1 MKLSVCIPMFFK
13 NIPISEAIPQIA
25 ALGYS
30 YAEFWGLPKDTDI
43 DAVCDACK
51 KHGVTLVA
59 MCPDKHKMTD
69 SEYHNEYLESLE
81 AACKNAVAMGIK
93 RIITQVGPDTG
104 AARKIQHANIVDCL
118 KRSVPIL
125 EKYGIT
131 LVVEPL
137 NTLVD
142 HKGYYLVTSAE
153 GFDIIRKVSSDNVK
167 LLFDIYH
174 QQVSEGNV
182 ISNIVENLD
191 LIGHLHA
198 AGCPGRHELDTGELN
213 YKEIFRAIDNTG
225 YNGCCALEYKPL
237 TDPKESLVN
246 SKIYM
251 D

>member
-13 NIPISEAIPQIA
+13 NTPIAEAIPQIA
-25 ALGYS
+25 ELGYS

-51 KHGVTLVA
+51 KYGVTLVA
-59 MCPDKHKMTD
+59 ICPDKHKMTD

-153 GFDIIRKVSSDNVK
+153 GFDIIREVASDNVK
-167 LLFDIYH
+167 LLFDI
-174 QQVSEGNV
+174 
-182 ISNIVENLD
+182 
-191 LIGHLHA
+191 
-198 AGCPGRHELDTGELN
+198 
-213 YKEIFRAIDNTG
+213 
-225 YNGCCALEYKPL
+225 
-237 TDPKESLVN
+237 
-246 SKIYM
+246 
-251 D
+251 